1 MKLSI
6 ILNKGV
12 DFKVKGFCRKYGF
25 DFIFALC
32 FLFLSFL
39 FLFPFISLMI
49 RSFSLSSFLDVIR
62 QPYLYRIL
70 FNTLRQAVLSV
81 LLSLFIA
88 GVCLFVVCRA
98 DFKFK
103 EFFMSVTY
111 LPFVIPSIII
121 VLAFVL
127 LFGKNSPLNI
137 NILYSLKAVVIAH
150 AFYNFP
156 VIMHPIYEAYMC
168 MNRSKEDVSYTL
180 GAKPVRVF
188 FTITLRELRN
198 TLLSS
203 LLLVFMYCFSSFA
216 IVLTLGGGIKNT
228 TLETEI
234 YKNFKTTL
242 NQTLGT
248 AYALVSF
255 LIMLLMTALYFA
267 LNAKGKT
274 EKTAK
279 RRILKKGGIMS
290 SVFALIFGIV
300 ILAPVI
306 RIVLFSFFPSGGR
319 GRMNVFKAYGNV
331 FSHYNVIINSMLV
344 AFISAS
350 ICVFLSFVISEY
362 FVRRNKNLSAAVVF
376 LPLSV
381 SGIAL
386 SEGWRAVSGSGYFFS
401 VITLSCV
408 HAFLS
413 FPLIYRYIDSGVRK
427 IPLSV
432 RNVSLTLGC
441 DETYSVFKCDANI
454 LKSTLV
460 KGFALALALSLNK
473 VSSVLIVSRSSF
485 TTISGAI
492 YSYISGYDYA
502 SGASAAV
509 VLIVLSLLLTHIAGR
524 KAK

>member
-1 MKLSI
+1 MT
-6 ILNKGV
+6 
-12 DFKVKGFCRKYGF
+12 GFCRKYGF

-156 VIMHPIYEAYMC
+156 VIMHPVYETYMC
-168 MNRSKEDVSYTL
+168 MNRAKEDVSYTL

-203 LLLVFMYCFSSFA
+203 LLLMR
-216 IVLTLGGGIKNT
+216 L
-228 TLETEI
+228 
-234 YKNFKTTL
+234 
-242 NQTLGT
+242 
-248 AYALVSF
+248 
-255 LIMLLMTALYFA
+255 
-267 LNAKGKT
+267 
-274 EKTAK
+274 
-279 RRILKKGGIMS
+279 
-290 SVFALIFGIV
+290 
-300 ILAPVI
+300 
-306 RIVLFSFFPSGGR
+306 
-319 GRMNVFKAYGNV
+319 
-331 FSHYNVIINSMLV
+331 
-344 AFISAS
+344 
-350 ICVFLSFVISEY
+350 
-362 FVRRNKNLSAAVVF
+362 
-376 LPLSV
+376 
-381 SGIAL
+381 
-386 SEGWRAVSGSGYFFS
+386 
-401 VITLSCV
+401 
-408 HAFLS
+408 
-413 FPLIYRYIDSGVRK
+413 
-427 IPLSV
+427 
-432 RNVSLTLGC
+432 
-441 DETYSVFKCDANI
+441 
-454 LKSTLV
+454 
-460 KGFALALALSLNK
+460 
-473 VSSVLIVSRSSF
+473 
-485 TTISGAI
+485 
-492 YSYISGYDYA
+492 
-502 SGASAAV
+502 
-509 VLIVLSLLLTHIAGR
+509 
-524 KAK
+524 